1 MTFLYLPTAGSAI
14 RVGVSELVIFVTKDD
29 WEKVTTYNTRRP
41 DLTEIRI
48 DIYKEGIAIKLL
60 AVSGQ

>member
-1 MTFLYLPTAGSAI
+1 MTFLYSPTAGFAI
-14 RVGVSELVIFVTKDD
+14 RVGVCELVTFVTKDD
-29 WEKVTTYNTRRP
+29 WEKVITYNARRP
-41 DLTEIRI
+41 DLTGIRI

>member
-1 MTFLYLPTAGSAI
+1 M
-14 RVGVSELVIFVTKDD
+14 GVCELVTFVTKGV
-29 WEKVTTYNTRRP
+29 WEKVTTYNARRP

-48 DIYKEGIAIKLL
+48 DIYKEEIAIILL